1 MMDNAQLANASLN
14 DIVFEGRNKDYGAYH
29 LRRIYGRHVTRALI
43 IGAFFLGLLVIIPAV
58 AKFLEERKPKAELNL
73 KENVLIDAPPLD
85 NTQPP
90 PPPPPPASTPPP
102 PPPPDPPKVNA
113 IKFTP
118 PVVAKDK
125 EVRQEEEVPDVKEIK
140 EQNIGT
146 KTVKGGL
153 DEAPDL
159 SGLSGE
165 GKAAAPVAEVVEDK
179 VYTYVEQMP
188 QLPGGGGQQ
197 AIVNA
202 IQKAFRYPAV
212 DLRNQVEG
220 RVFAKFTVDENGGLT
235 DVEVVKGLSGTIDA
249 ETIRAIKTLPKFI
262 PGKQNGR
269 AVKVSFTVP
278 ISLKIQ

>member
-1 MMDNAQLANASLN
+1 MMDNAQLAKASLN
-14 DIVFEGRNKDYGAYH
+14 DIVFEGRNKAYGAYD
-29 LRRIYGRHVTRALI
+29 LRRIYGQNVSRALV

-58 AKFLEERKPKAELNL
+58 ARYLEEHKPKEALNL
-73 KENVLIDAPPLD
+73 KTNELMEAPPLSD
-85 NTQPP
+85 TPP
-90 PPPPPPASTPPP
+90 PPPPPPPSTPPP
-102 PPPPDPPKVNA
+102 PPPPEPPKVNA
-113 IKFTP
+113 IRFTP
-118 PVVAKDK
+118 PEVAKDK
-125 EVRQEEEVPDVKEIK
+125 EVRQEEDVPDVKEIK
-140 EQNIGT
+140 EQNVGV
-146 KTVKGGL
+146 KTVTGGL
-153 DEAPDL
+153 DAAPDL

-188 QLPGGGGQQ
+188 QLPGGGGTQ

>member
-1 MMDNAQLANASLN
+1 MMDNAQLAKASLN
-14 DIVFEGRNKDYGAYH
+14 DIVFEGRNKAYGAYY
-29 LRRIYGRHVTRALI
+29 LRRIYGQHVTRALI

-58 AKFLEERKPKAELNL
+58 ARYLEEHKPKEELNL
-73 KENVLIDAPPLD
+73 KENKLIDAPPLD

-102 PPPPDPPKVNA
+102 PPPPDPPKVNS

-118 PVVAKDK
+118 PEVAKDK
-125 EVRQEEEVPDVKEIK
+125 EVRQEEDVPDVKEIK
-140 EQNIGT
+140 DQNIGV

-197 AIVNA
+197 AIVDA
-202 IQKAFRYPAV
+202 IKKAYRYPAV
-212 DLRNQVEG
+212 DMRNQIEG

-235 DVEVVKGLSGTIDA
+235 DVEVVKGLSSTIDA